1 MISSLKKTEK
11 GREEIRKLIRHQQM
25 LVTQVP
31 TDILRY
37 LPTLFSGNSLHNNF
51 YVEIPCS
58 KNSITLFHQPMS

>member
-1 MISSLKKTEK
+1 M
-11 GREEIRKLIRHQQM
+11 GREEIGKLIRHQQM